1 MQTTFQSRLIVLY
14 NSNKLE
20 TIVTLFEDV
29 LLVTV
34 NVVEKELFILCQVS

>member
-1 MQTTFQSRLIVLY
+1 MQMTFQSRLTVFY

-34 NVVEKELFILCQVS
+34 NVVEQELFILCQVS

>member
-1 MQTTFQSRLIVLY
+1 MQMTFQSRLTVLH